1 MIDLHTHS
9 LFSDGDLLPSELAR
23 RAVVKGYEVLAITDH
38 VDASNAGTV
47 VPALVIAAESINR
60 SMKIRVIPGCEITHV
75 APSDIPGL
83 AAACRKLGA
92 RIIVVHGETLV
103 EPVAEGTNRSALESD
118 IDILAH
124 PGVLAGEDAAA
135 AARRGIAIEVS
146 ARKGHCFGNG
156 RVIRLWYEHRF
167 PLVVNT
173 DTHSPGDLIDDA
185 FTRRLLIASGL
196 APDDTDAVLK
206 DNRAFA
212 LKVLDRG

>member
-47 VPALVIAAESINR
+47 ILALAAAAASINR

-75 APSDIPGL
+75 APSDIPAL
-83 AAACRKLGA
+83 AAACRKFGA

-124 PGVLAGEDAAA
+124 PGILAGEDAEI
-135 AARRGIAIEVS
+135 AARRGIAVEVS
-146 ARKGHCFGNG
+146 ARGGHCFGNG
-156 RVIRLWYEHRF
+156 GVVRLWYEHRF

-173 DTHSPGDLIDDA
+173 DTHQPGDLIDDV
-185 FTRRLLIASGL
+185 FSRRLLIASGL
-196 APDDTDAVLK
+196 APGDTDAVLK

-212 LKVLDRG
+212 FRVLDRG